1 MDTLIV
7 YSTVSVWKDTC
18 CKRECKSDDLQMWRG
33 RSFALL
39 QTQPIHPQQAHAL
52 EYCCQ
57 PAVFNS
63 VRDIVVKLQ
72 RAIQAVG
79 VHVRFLRQFDVS
91 DSIFHSL
98 LCVMHTCTLLE
109 PDLSHFVS
117 HKSSCHVEETK
128 SLFTQCL
135 MQSFR

>member
-18 CKRECKSDDLQMWRG
+18 CMRECKSDGLQMWRG
-33 RSFALL
+33 RSFAL
-39 QTQPIHPQQAHAL
+39 QQVQPIHSQQAHAL
-52 EYCCQ
+52 EYCSQ

-63 VRDIVVKLQ
+63 VRSIVVKLQ

-79 VHVRFLRQFDVS
+79 VHARFLRQFDVS

-98 LCVMHTCTLLE
+98 LCVMHKCTLLE
-109 PDLSHFVS
+109 PDLSYFVR
-117 HKSSCHVEETK
+117 HKSSSHVVETK